1 VACGIRRIC
10 SELSAKVARMPGSMR
25 ASSQSEEFVQIV
37 GMIGIEVM
45 HITVRVE
52 QQRIVL
58 IQWFIAVVLM
68 VTDGRCFLDAVAA
81 CGFAISELLSTATA
95 MMISTILEM
104 TSRLINTVNGILM
117 IQGNNVRNVSA
128 MLA

>member
-1 VACGIRRIC
+1 
-10 SELSAKVARMPGSMR
+10 
-25 ASSQSEEFVQIV
+25 
-37 GMIGIEVM
+37 MIGIEVM
-45 HITVRVE
+45 HATVGVK
-52 QQRIVL
+52 QQWIVL

-68 VTDGRCFLDAVAA
+68 VTDGRCFLNAVCSLWLCHKRTAQH
-81 CGFAISELLSTATA
+81 ATA

-117 IQGNNVRNVSA
+117 IQSNNVRNVSA